1 MEGIFTFMG
10 MSVSN
15 LAKLFGGILVAWG
28 VVAYFMQSSDPPS
41 ITAMIPAFMGL
52 PLLSFGLLSDWNES
66 NSHHYMHAAMVF
78 ALLMVMGGAQ
88 GLLDIEGKSNLALG
102 SHIILVVLGIIFM
115 VAGIMSFRHARKL
128 RESSGV

>member
-52 PLLSFGLLSDWNES
+52 PLLSLGLLSDWNES

>member
-52 PLLSFGLLSDWNES
+52 PLLSLGLLSDWNES

-102 SHIILVVLGIIFM
+102 SHIISVVLGIIFM

>member
-1 MEGIFTFMG
+1 MEGAFTFMG
-10 MSVSN
+10 MSVTN
-15 LAKLFGGILVAWG
+15 LAKLFGAILVAWG
-28 VVAYFMQSSDPPS
+28 IMAYFMQSADPPS

-52 PLLSFGLLSDWNES
+52 PLLSLGLLADWNES

-78 ALLMVMGGAQ
+78 ALLMVLGGAQ
-88 GLLDIEGKSNLALG
+88 GLIDIDGKSNLAIG
-102 SHIILVVLGIIFM
+102 SHLILALLGIIFM

>member
-15 LAKLFGGILVAWG
+15 LAKLFGGILVVWG
-28 VVAYFMQSSDPPS
+28 VVAYFMQSSAPPS

-52 PLLSFGLLSDWNES
+52 PLLSLGLLSDWNES

>member
-15 LAKLFGGILVAWG
+15 LAKLFGGILVVWG

-52 PLLSFGLLSDWNES
+52 PLLSLGLLSDWNES

>member
-52 PLLSFGLLSDWNES
+52 PLLSLGLLSDWNES

-78 ALLMVMGGAQ
+78 ALLMLMDGAQ
-88 GLLDIEGKSNLALG
+88 GLLDIAGNSNLA
-102 SHIILVVLGIIFM
+102 
-115 VAGIMSFRHARKL
+115 
-128 RESSGV
+128 

>member
-1 MEGIFTFMG
+1 
-10 MSVSN
+10 
-15 LAKLFGGILVAWG
+15 
-28 VVAYFMQSSDPPS
+28 
-41 ITAMIPAFMGL
+41 
-52 PLLSFGLLSDWNES
+52 
-66 NSHHYMHAAMVF
+66 MHAAIVF